1 MFTDGKWRFLVRSW
15 RYRDGIN
22 SNRTSVRS
30 NRNQLQRANSTER
43 NLSPG
48 LPLPHPP
55 IPRLAPR
62 VRYPAIM
69 QHEELPCRLTQQ
81 RNGSAQTREKK
92 KEAKVTQNGTS
103 DVASRRVVSCR
114 VVSSRRVGETRWIR
128 IEEVMCKLAMLEFLS
143 SDFSSS
149 HPPIERTSLFWR

>member
-55 IPRLAPR
+55 NPRLVPR

-81 RNGSAQTREKK
+81 RNGSATTRERKK
-92 KEAKVTQNGTS
+92 QTKVTQNGMS
-103 DVASRRVVSCR
+103 DVASCRVVSRRVVSCR
-114 VVSSRRVGETRWIR
+114 LGELERRGEYESKKSCASSRCWSFYPLTLGLAIR
-128 IEEVMCKLAMLEFLS
+128 L
-143 SDFSSS
+143 
-149 HPPIERTSLFWR
+149 